1 MFWTVRQTSTG
12 IRRGQSFWWAFGAGF
27 RASSHSTLFSYTLHT
42 GCSAVTHPPPHFLS
56 LIHRFFPRVNV
67 NKTLF
72 DLNLRE
78 AMPKCTKLVGAYPI
92 YIFLPLTK
100 TKWRRADIL
109 ILPKIKNG
117 MSLILAENFYRPSPA
132 EIFTKRQNNE
142 ILTHDNIK
150 TMTFHFSS
158 GLFVRKNTILC

>member
-1 MFWTVRQTSTG
+1 MRQTSTG

-42 GCSAVTHPPPHFLS
+42 GCSAVTTLHFLS

-117 MSLILAENFYRPSPA
+117 MSLILAENFSPP
-132 EIFTKRQNNE
+132 KSRRN
-142 ILTHDNIK
+142 
-150 TMTFHFSS
+150 FH
-158 GLFVRKNTILC
+158 KAPKQ